1 LIAIKNAY
9 NSNGPNGNETCGKII
24 GKINNYL
31 LPHWLVASDFA
42 MKKQKREYVIM
53 TGPRPSEMRP
63 KTNYDEA
70 KAQVKA
76 SNGLPISCN
85 CA

>member
-1 LIAIKNAY
+1 
-9 NSNGPNGNETCGKII
+9 
-24 GKINNYL
+24 
-31 LPHWLVASDFA
+31 

-76 SNGLPISCN
+76 SDGIPISSN
-85 CA
+85 CT